1 MDKQAELTVNFKLGR
16 VVITCIANDLCER
29 SGLNY
34 IDLLMRHVSG
44 DFGTVGHI
52 DDCVLTDDEFKNGE
66 LATEDVF
73 KLNTIAVRLNDGM
86 ILSTYPVSGVD
97 NSTIWIITMLAG
109 IETYTTILLP
119 NEY

>member
-1 MDKQAELTVNFKLGR
+1 MNQQPARTSCFDLGK
-16 VVITCIANDLCER
+16 VVITCRAKDLCER
-29 SGLNY
+29 CGINY
-34 IDLLMRHVSG
+34 VGLLMRHVSG
-44 DFGTVGHI
+44 DFGTVGKFS
-52 DDCVLTDDEFKNGE
+52 DCVLTEYEFEKGA
-66 LATEDVF
+66 LATDDGL